1 MNNILDIVNTLG
13 NQLQLFEERV
23 HALTVA
29 DTNSQKQLSEVAFP
43 RYIRGEHS
51 TNPYVISQCLLVMD
65 VIVKMENKLKFKINR
80 EIIFNIQFIIFL

>member
-29 DTNSQKQLSEVAFP
+29 DTNSQKQLSEVALP
-43 RYIRGEHS
+43 RYIRVRGE
-51 TNPYVISQCLLVMD
+51 
-65 VIVKMENKLKFKINR
+65 
-80 EIIFNIQFIIFL
+80 